1 MLLVKNVTGVNL
13 GHASSENVTG
23 GKTGHAPGEKCD

>member
-1 MLLVKNVTGVNL
+1 MLLLKNVTGGNT